1 MPDNAL
7 TLGAVQSAV
16 VRYLQFFIQ
25 YTRGNSGT
33 AEHVFLK
40 QVLLDRRLNQRLV
53 LLNSKCFIVFWN
65 GVWGG

>member
-25 YTRGNSGT
+25 YTSAIVGQPSTIFKASLAGQT
-33 AEHVFLK
+33 FKSDVS
-40 QVLLDRRLNQRLV
+40 LV
-53 LLNSKCFIVFWN
+53 EL
-65 GVWGG
+65 